1 MAKGRPMTTKL
12 RLVTQEPELKGALY
26 CRFSSDVQNDRSIE
40 RQTAD
45 LEKAASRLSIK
56 LDKRLYFEDRATS
69 ATTLFDRPGLT
80 RGLLGAAERKLFDVV
95 LVEHTDR
102 LARKQ
107 ADQFWLAEQFK
118 ALGVR
123 IFTPSGEVDP
133 LRLTFESYQ
142 NEQFSIMLSNRV
154 RSGHNDAAREKR
166 IPHGLGYGYDNVRD
180 RPGEKTKN
188 TDQAEIINC
197 IFRECLSRKSSRKI
211 ACDLTGSGILSPNGG
226 AWTFQTIN
234 KMLQN
239 EIYIGVYV
247 RNRVRRIR
255 NYNTGKR
262 DARPAPPD
270 ELIRTEIPHLRI
282 VDQGLWDAVQAVL
295 RERADRY
302 VGMRQ
307 VERATTARR
316 LHPFA
321 GLFQCAECGSKMII
335 CGSGRKDDRLMAC
348 SSAFQKSTCPHRK
361 SYSLARLT
369 KHATE
374 KMHAHLTDPDFVN
387 ERAKE
392 RAKELAR
399 LERDASTER
408 NDTQRELDRVQ
419 LKIRKLTRLIED
431 DESEDV
437 SQENIDRHRELRGE
451 ERALKQRLTLLD
463 AQTDGTTPHPSA
475 VKALARDVDT
485 LHEMLA
491 DDPDNPACRIA
502 LGNLIESVA
511 VHPTGHNKPYDV
523 SIYARHAA
531 YVGDLPLF
539 PEYVAKNSSQN
550 QTLARIN
557 NVNAIVPSLT
567 ILRPPIFLGRWQE
580 AA

>member
-1 MAKGRPMTTKL
+1 
-12 RLVTQEPELKGALY
+12 
-26 CRFSSDVQNDRSIE
+26 
-40 RQTAD
+40 
-45 LEKAASRLSIK
+45 
-56 LDKRLYFEDRATS
+56 
-69 ATTLFDRPGLT
+69 
-80 RGLLGAAERKLFDVV
+80 
-95 LVEHTDR
+95 
-102 LARKQ
+102 
-107 ADQFWLAEQFK
+107 
-118 ALGVR
+118 
-123 IFTPSGEVDP
+123 
-133 LRLTFESYQ
+133 
-142 NEQFSIMLSNRV
+142 
-154 RSGHNDAAREKR
+154 
-166 IPHGLGYGYDNVRD
+166 
-180 RPGEKTKN
+180 
-188 TDQAEIINC
+188 
-197 IFRECLSRKSSRKI
+197 
-211 ACDLTGSGILSPNGG
+211 
-226 AWTFQTIN
+226 
-234 KMLQN
+234 
-239 EIYIGVYV
+239 
-247 RNRVRRIR
+247 
-255 NYNTGKR
+255 
-262 DARPAPPD
+262 
-270 ELIRTEIPHLRI
+270 
-282 VDQGLWDAVQAVL
+282 
-295 RERADRY
+295 
-302 VGMRQ
+302 
-307 VERATTARR
+307 
-316 LHPFA
+316 
-321 GLFQCAECGSKMII
+321 MII